1 MRSLRPRNRTPQQD
15 TLLVTESMTAMPIRP
30 IPWTESSELPLNRG
44 ARRTRALQIQ
54 LAAAY
59 IDEEDVPLQRGE
71 C

>member
-1 MRSLRPRNRTPQQD
+1 M
-15 TLLVTESMTAMPIRP
+15 EG
-30 IPWTESSELPLNRG
+30 SELPLNRG

-59 IDEEDVPLQRGE
+59 IDEEDVLLQRGE